1 MMTDTEKE
9 RSLRVCG
16 FSHLRPGPR
25 EHIKR
30 TYGHTTQAAFDG
42 RVWTREKVTRIELSC
57 GHEFIGSDMLVE
69 VGDYFDCEKCRPG
82 PVKTRLVRRKRI
94 NRRRL
99 CRCEGWWFPHRS
111 GSRSD
116 NPNFPG
122 CLNGNKSAKKT
133 KLIMSAK
140 EYSPK

>member
-30 TYGHTTQAAFDG
+30 TYGHTTQGAFNG

-57 GHEFIGSDMLVE
+57 GHEFIGSDMVVE
-69 VGDYFDCEKCRPG
+69 VGEYFDCEKCRPG
-82 PVKTRLVRRKRI
+82 PVKTRLQCLEHIGQLATELCVAADRQAEDI
-94 NRRRL
+94 GGSRRL
-99 CRCEGWWFPHRS
+99 
-111 GSRSD
+111 SD
-116 NPNFPG
+116 ILRDLGP
-122 CLNGNKSAKKT
+122 LT
-133 KLIMSAK
+133 DELEKLK
-140 EYSPK
+140 